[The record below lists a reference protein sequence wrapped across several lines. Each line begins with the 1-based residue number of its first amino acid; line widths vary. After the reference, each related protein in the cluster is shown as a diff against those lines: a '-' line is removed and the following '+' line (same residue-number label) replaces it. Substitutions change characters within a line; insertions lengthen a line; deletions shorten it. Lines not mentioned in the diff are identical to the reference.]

1 MTKRALVLAG
11 GGLAGIAWQTG
22 ILRGITDEARGGP
35 ARGDVAGNRRLLRW
49 LDIHMGPV
57 TWQVLDQVGHKSA
70 LRLLRRAHAT
80 AGHVFLDSTKFRAD
94 PTRDDY
100 RPPE

>member
-1 MTKRALVLAG
+1 MKKRALVLAG
-11 GGLAGIAWQTG
+11 GVLVGIAWQTG

-57 TWQVLDQVGHKSA
+57 TWQVLDHKSA

-80 AGHVFLDSTKFRAD
+80 AVHVFLDSTNFRAY

-100 RPPE
+100 RPPK